1 MESPAAAQGAA
12 SPVCRFYRSPDFG
25 DSHFYSASPAECAAT
40 AAAHPVDW
48 IYESPAVFYIFLP
61 DPASGACPAGTQR
74 IWRFFNQRTTN
85 HRYTNEVELH
95 DEMQDDPS
103 TWVPEGYGTDSV
115 IMCAPLG
122 A

>member
-1 MESPAAAQGAA
+1 MG
-12 SPVCRFYRSPDFG
+12 
-25 DSHFYSASPAECAAT
+25 HFRWAGRA
-40 AAAHPVDW
+40 
-48 IYESPAVFYIFLP
+48 LP
-61 DPASGACPAGTQR
+61 DAVTGSCADGTQPV
-74 IWRFFNQRTTN
+74 WRFFNQRTTN

-103 TWVPEGYGTDSV
+103 TWVPEGYGPDSV